1 MCLGVLARG
10 AAVGKERVLQGL
22 QQIGEVAERTGL
34 SLRTIRYYEEVG
46 LVVPAGRSSGG
57 FRLYSDD
64 DVQRLLLVKHTKPLN
79 FSLEEM
85 RDLLAVLDVLTGQ
98 PVAENRERAAGD
110 RAELRERLAMFREAA
125 RTRVESLRSEWP
137 PRRRSRRGWA
147 RCWTRRSRSP
157 AGSGELSRGRC
168 RVGGRCWGRAGRG
181 GPATHVRGDQPSG
194 CR

>member
-1 MCLGVLARG
+1 MR
-10 AAVGKERVLQGL
+10 GL

-85 RDLLAVLDVLTGQ
+85 RDLLAVLDALTGQ
-98 PVAENRERAAGD
+98 PVAENRERAVGD

-125 RTRVESLRSEWP
+125 RTRVESLR
-137 PRRRSRRGWA
+137 
-147 RCWTRRSRSP
+147 
-157 AGSGELSRGRC
+157 GELASAEAFAARLGE
-168 RVGGRCWGRAGRG
+168 VLDAPIPVAGGKR
-181 GPATHVRGDQPSG
+181 
-194 CR
+194 